1 MIRNLASLAVAA
13 WLVALA
19 GSAPAQ
25 PAPAQPSTAGAA
37 PQEIRLGLIKRKAP
51 PPPTYTF
58 DPVPEDEGFA
68 GARVALRENNTT
80 GAFTGRRFTLDEAAL
95 DEGESPADAAR
106 KMVEGGTAFLAV
118 SLPADE
124 TLAVAD
130 AVKGRAIVFNVGS
143 PDDRLRGADCRT
155 NLFHVSP
162 SRAMLAD
169 GLAQFLAFKRWRKV
183 FLVVGP
189 QPPDKLYGEAVR
201 RAAKKFGLTIAADK
215 PWEFGPLAQVKG
227 DAPTQAE
234 ALVFTRGVD
243 YDVAVVA
250 DEAGDFGDYVFL
262 RTADPRPTAG
272 TQGLVPTSWH
282 PAHEAWGAAQL
293 QNRFR
298 RAAERFMRPLDYAAW
313 VAVRAVGESAT
324 RTNGGDPQ
332 AIARYLLSDA
342 FALPAF
348 KGVPVTF
355 RAWDRQLR
363 QPILL
368 AQPRSLVSVAPEQGF
383 LHQRTPLD
391 TLGTDQPESACRA
404 S

>member
-1 MIRNLASLAVAA
+1 MIRGPATLSLATAA
-13 WLVALA
+13 LVAGLA
-19 GSAPAQ
+19 ASAVAQ
-25 PAPAQPSTAGAA
+25 QAPGVGAP
-37 PQEIRLGLIKRKAP
+37 PQEIRVGFIKRKAA

-58 DPVPEDEGFA
+58 DPAPDDEGLA
-68 GARVALRENNTT
+68 GAQVALRENNTT
-80 GAFTGRRFTLDEAAL
+80 GAFTGRRFVLDEAAL
-95 DEGESPADAAR
+95 EDGEPPAEAAR
-106 KMVEGGTAFLAV
+106 RMVDGGAAFLAV
-118 SLPADE
+118 NLPADDL
-124 TLAVAD
+124 LAVAE
-130 AVKGRAIVFNVGS
+130 AVKDRALVFNVGA
-143 PDDRLRGADCRT
+143 PDDRLRGADCRG

-183 FLVVGP
+183 FLIVGP
-189 QPPDKLYGEAVR
+189 QARDKLYAEAVR
-201 RAAKKFGLTIAADK
+201 RAARKFGLTITAEK
-215 PWEFGPLAQVKG
+215 PWEFGPLAKAKG

-243 YDVAVVA
+243 YDVAVIA

-262 RTADPRPTAG
+262 RAWDPRPTAG
-272 TQGLVPTSWH
+272 TQGLTPTSWH
-282 PAHEAWGAAQL
+282 PTHEAWGAAQL

-298 RAAERFMRPLDYAAW
+298 RAAERFMRPADYGAW
-313 VAVRAVGESAT
+313 VALRAIGEAAT
-324 RTNGGDPQ
+324 RTGGGDPQ
-332 AIARYLLSDA
+332 VVSRYLLGSD

-355 RAWDRQLR
+355 RSWDRQMR

-391 TLGTDQPESACRA
+391 TLGIDQPESACRA